1 MNVEDVFSSKTRMKV
16 LKILVQIGELNV
28 SEIARRLKVN
38 YLSASK
44 HLKILE
50 DEGVVL
56 HKMFGR
62 ICLYRLN
69 EHSPKAR
76 AVQNLIDAW
85 EHADTGKPHPSV
97 ERGAT

>member
-1 MNVEDVFSSKTRMKV
+1 MNVEEVFSSKTRMKV
-16 LKILVQIGELNV
+16 LKTLVQIGELNV

-44 HLKILE
+44 HLKTLE

-62 ICLYRLN
+62 IRLYRLN

-76 AVQNLIDAW
+76 AVQNLIDVW
-85 EHADTGKPHPSV
+85 EHADTSKPHPSV
-97 ERGAT
+97 ESGAT